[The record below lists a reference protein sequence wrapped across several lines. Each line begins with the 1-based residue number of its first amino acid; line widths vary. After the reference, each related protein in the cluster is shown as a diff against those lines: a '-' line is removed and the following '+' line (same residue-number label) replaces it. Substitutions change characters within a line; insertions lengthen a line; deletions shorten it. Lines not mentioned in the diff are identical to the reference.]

1 MARNVFKLFN
11 KVGEIFEIYVSEMAS
26 KAFKL
31 STTFGEIFEIYMFEM
46 NRNVFKLS
54 TGENFEIYIFEMARI
69 EFKLSKFPDNSRFS
83 LTQQKSPANPTFSR
97 VLTSLVLYR
106 FNSPLNISVHA
117 F

>member
-31 STTFGEIFEIYMFEM
+31 STTFGEMFEIYMFEM

-54 TGENFEIYIFEMARI
+54 TGENFEIYIFEMARN
-69 EFKLSKFPDNSRFS
+69 EFKLSKFPDNSTIFH
-83 LTQQKSPANPTFSR
+83 KIFETFS
-97 VLTSLVLYR
+97 VFLQY
-106 FNSPLNISVHA
+106 NSKPQVNGN
-117 F
+117 